1 MNKRDTFP
9 LGVDDTSLDSGMGM
23 GEIDEIDDANAKAID
38 LDTKEEHERGEES
51 MEVALEDTKRYE
63 GDIDLDEEEAQAM
76 INGTKDDI
84 GSSRSAMTSTR
95 RKWPKSGGIVR
106 VPYVISSSYN
116 RAEKANINRA
126 FQEYADKTCIR

>member
-1 MNKRDTFP
+1 MNKKDTFP

-63 GDIDLDEEEAQAM
+63 GDIDLDEE
-76 INGTKDDI
+76 
-84 GSSRSAMTSTR
+84 
-95 RKWPKSGGIVR
+95 
-106 VPYVISSSYN
+106 
-116 RAEKANINRA
+116 
-126 FQEYADKTCIR
+126 